1 MYFINFRVF
10 LFATFYNKVLK
21 INIYDIEHKSI
32 KRELSKKKEDMKLRG
47 RYRYGKNGGKELG
60 VNNAWKYP
68 SVNKNTKQGRKVFQN
83 KERDRDQLH
92 SFPFAKGY
100 NTVTEMQKILNA
112 FTEYINNCKK
122 YTGETL
128 WYMSLRIL

>member
-10 LFATFYNKVLK
+10 LFAAFYNKVLK
-21 INIYDIEHKSI
+21 IYIYDIEHKSI

-47 RYRYGKNGGKELG
+47 RYRYGKSGGKELG

-83 KERDRDQLH
+83 KEIETSCIL
-92 SFPFAKGY
+92 FLLPKGIIQWQKCKRY
-100 NTVTEMQKILNA
+100 SMHLLNT
-112 FTEYINNCKK
+112 
-122 YTGETL
+122 
-128 WYMSLRIL
+128 